1 MTFIIDEI
9 QSEGGIT
16 GTTML
21 VSSETASRILS
32 TDSNSKITSLNT
44 TTYPSLTEL
53 SYVKGVTSGLQSQID
68 GKQATLTN
76 GYGISGTPTIAVNL
90 TSTQVF
96 ATTTTS
102 INAATYI
109 DITGCSVSLAAGTW
123 LIIGHVVVAATNAI
137 IQGFVSIRDGSN
149 VVVAAS
155 ALSRPASGTA
165 NLNSPFAVSWSAI
178 VSPAATTTYKLSAAR
193 GLTTHTTTYTVYD
206 GTGYNT
212 ANHATDNSDK
222 GTNILAIRIA

>member
-109 DITGCSVSLAAGTW
+109 DITGCSVSLAVGTW
-123 LIIGHVVVAATNAI
+123 LIIGHVVIAATNAI
-137 IQGFVSIRDGSN
+137 VQGFVSIRDGSN

-165 NLNSPFAVSWSAI
+165 SLNSPFAVSWSAI

-193 GLTTHTTTYTVYD
+193 GLTTHTATYTVYD